1 MFHRTPTKKA
11 NPISD
16 LVEENNQTHLPKS
29 PLVYKSPL
37 SIPKP
42 KSKKVQYFPHLPLI
56 STRPVTNGSV
66 RRPLR
71 DRLLRL
77 RDDNPLSSWPKARDS
92 RVRFH
97 PRLPQEASRA
107 SELHTARPTRESQPH
122 HWSLRELQRYQAR
135 GRQVETHLCRY
146 SRRRLQH
153 SPWFETFV
161 FLTPLC
167 CWGSCLIRKFCSF
180 WVYESTKG
188 TTLSKFVSVLFFM
201 FSCVD
206 VWMVCTF
213 VFISFLCCWIADWYE
228 SFVLFVFLSPQ
239 RRWDCLCFVA
249 LCSVVLMF

>member
-11 NPISD
+11 TPY
-16 LVEENNQTHLPKS
+16 QTWSKKITKPTFLS
-29 PLVYKSPL
+29 LLLYINL
-37 SIPKP
+37 RSIPKP
-42 KSKKVQYFPHLPLI
+42 KSKKVPYFPHLPLI

-167 CWGSCLIRKFCSF
+167 CW
-180 WVYESTKG
+180 
-188 TTLSKFVSVLFFM
+188 VL
-201 FSCVD
+201 
-206 VWMVCTF
+206 
-213 VFISFLCCWIADWYE
+213 AWYE
-228 SFVLFVFLSPQ
+228 SFVLFGFMSTQRGRHCQSLSLF
-239 RRWDCLCFVA
+239 CS